1 MKVFAGSRATP
12 AMAPRWMPSVVLV
25 LAAVITA
32 SCGAV
37 SQDRSSAASGA
48 AGGRAV
54 AVPAK
59 SCLLSRNALL
69 GPDVPG
75 FAAFVGFPDVSLPV
89 RSVTTH
95 PLWFQRDYVCGRYY
109 GFVITAALKGR
120 YRQQNNATARAAHYP
135 IRKWPYVPLTG
146 DIVAQLRHRVLEIY
160 EGVYQFH
167 SVAAARAYLMVVRG
181 GTPAT
186 PVRTA
191 SVPESFEA
199 GSSVLGPD
207 RGTDEH
213 VIRVSGQMGAVDVTA
228 SLQGGQ
234 SLTWRDVRPYWQQA
248 WNRLRNSQ
256 VFGTRR

>member
-1 MKVFAGSRATP
+1 MKVPTGSRATP
-12 AMAPRWMPSVVLV
+12 AVAPRWMPSIVLI

-37 SQDRSSAASGA
+37 SQDRPSASSGA

-54 AVPAK
+54 PVLTK
-59 SCLLSRNALL
+59 TCLLRRNALL

-75 FAAFVGFPDVSLPV
+75 FAAFVAFPDVSLPV

-120 YRQQNNATARAAHYP
+120 YRQQNNATAKAVHYP
-135 IRKWPYVPLTG
+135 IGKWPYVPLTG
-146 DIVAQLRHRVLEIY
+146 NIVAQLRHRVLEIY
-160 EGVYQFH
+160 EGVYQFR

-186 PVRTA
+186 PVTA
-191 SVPESFEA
+191 SMPGSFEA
-199 GSSVLGPD
+199 TSSVLGPD

-213 VIRVSGQMGAVDVTA
+213 VIRVSGRMGAVDVTA

-234 SLTWRDVRPYWQQA
+234 SLTWRDVGPYWQQA
-248 WNRLRNSQ
+248 WNRLQNSQ
-256 VFGTRR
+256 VFGTRP